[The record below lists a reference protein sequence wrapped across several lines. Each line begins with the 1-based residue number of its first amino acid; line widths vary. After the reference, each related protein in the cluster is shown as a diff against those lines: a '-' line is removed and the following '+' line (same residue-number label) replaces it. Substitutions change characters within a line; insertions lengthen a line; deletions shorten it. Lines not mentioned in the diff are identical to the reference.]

1 LHSGAITDISAGS
14 NRGFIAGFA
23 GERTMAE
30 HSLAQIGVD
39 AEAEADDARAKVE
52 VQEGKAAAESC
63 PKDYFIERNGLR
75 YAGSHLIIDLWDARY
90 LDDIDVIEL
99 TFRRAIKEAGATL
112 LHMHFHEFSENGG
125 VSGVA
130 VLAESHMSI
139 HTWPERGYAAID
151 VFMCGGAEPHK
162 VVPILKHAF
171 QAGRVALSEQMRGLL

>member
-1 LHSGAITDISAGS
+1 M
-14 NRGFIAGFA
+14 NQ
-23 GERTMAE
+23 

-39 AEAEADDARAKVE
+39 TEAEADDARADVLI
-52 VQEGKAAAESC
+52 QTGKFAETTGA
-63 PKDYFIERNGLR
+63 KDYFIERNGLR
-75 YAGSHLIIDLWDARY
+75 YAGSHLIIDLWEAQH
-90 LDDIDVIEL
+90 LDDAEVIEM

-125 VSGVA
+125 ISGVA
-130 VLAESHMSI
+130 VLAESHISI

-171 QAGRVALSEQMRGLL
+171 KAGRISLSEQMRGVL

>member
-1 LHSGAITDISAGS
+1 MTQ
-14 NRGFIAGFA
+14 
-23 GERTMAE
+23 

-39 AEAEADDARAKVE
+39 TEAEADDARADVLI
-52 VQEGKAAAESC
+52 QTGKFAEPSGA
-63 PKDYFIERNGLR
+63 KDYFIERNGLR
-75 YAGSHLIIDLWDARY
+75 YAGSHLIIDLWEAEH
-90 LDDIDVIEL
+90 LDDAEVIEM

-125 VSGVA
+125 ISGVA
-130 VLAESHMSI
+130 VLAESHISI

-171 QAGRVALSEQMRGLL
+171 KAGRIRLSEQMRGVL